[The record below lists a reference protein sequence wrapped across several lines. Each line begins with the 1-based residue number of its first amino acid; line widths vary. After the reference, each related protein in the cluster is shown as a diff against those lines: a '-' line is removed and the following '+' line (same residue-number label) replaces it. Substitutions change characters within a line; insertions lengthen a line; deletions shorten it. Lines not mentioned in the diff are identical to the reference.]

1 MSLEKNNITKI
12 AVFDID
18 RTLLL
23 GTSGEVQ
30 LVRFLRKK
38 RMLSIAK
45 FVQYFF
51 AFIRQIPNGFE
62 AMILKKSHYLKG
74 LNANEI
80 HSLLPEFYETRIKPR
95 LSPKL
100 REFMDSLKE
109 MEYEI
114 VLLSGTLD
122 LILDILVEELGA
134 HGGKGSCAEIDQG
147 KFTGRIVGTH
157 PYHHGKVKALEEYLS
172 GRKVNFALSYGFGD
186 SWADMPL
193 LSMFGNPIA
202 VNPGRFMKRKARRR
216 GWEIMRDRRD
226 KE

>member
-1 MSLEKNNITKI
+1 MEKENTKKSKI

-38 RMLSIAK
+38 GMLPILK
-45 FVQYFF
+45 
-51 AFIRQIPNGFE
+51 FIRYFLSFLRQLPNGFE
-62 AMILKKSHYLKG
+62 AMILKKSVYLRG

-80 HSLLPEFYETRIKPR
+80 HSLLPEFYETRISPR
-95 LSPKL
+95 LSPRL
-100 REFMDSLKE
+100 QEVMESLKE
-109 MEYEI
+109 EGYEI

-122 LILDILVEELGA
+122 LILDILVNELGA
-134 HGGKGSCAEIDQG
+134 HGGMGSCAEIDQG
-147 KFTGRIVGTH
+147 KFTGRIVGIH
-157 PYHHGKVKALEEYLS
+157 PYHHGKVKALEEYL
-172 GRKVNFALSYGFGD
+172 GDRPVNFALSYGFGD

-202 VNPGRFMKRKARRR
+202 VNPGRFLRRKARRR
-216 GWEIMRDRRD
+216 GWKIIHDR
-226 KE
+226 